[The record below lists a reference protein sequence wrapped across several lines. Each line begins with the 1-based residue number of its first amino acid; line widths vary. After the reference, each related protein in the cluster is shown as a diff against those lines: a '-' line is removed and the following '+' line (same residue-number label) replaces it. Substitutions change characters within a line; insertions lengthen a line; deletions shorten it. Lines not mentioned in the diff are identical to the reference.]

1 MLTMGASEYA
11 RADHAAREDGTV
23 RLDECRAWLES
34 KRDAGVKQVR
44 IVSVLRALPEEEARP
59 RRRRVRRPN
68 PSDVIA
74 TALAEDPLV
83 GSKEAAELLGVE
95 RPRIGR
101 LQRQGVMP
109 EPLFELAAG
118 PVWLQSQVES
128 VREHIEGRRKPTPEQ
143 REQDATDRA
152 ERKRQRRESRS
163 AA

>member
-1 MLTMGASEYA
+1 M
-11 RADHAAREDGTV
+11 AA
-23 RLDECRAWLES
+23 
-34 KRDAGVKQVR
+34 
-44 IVSVLRALPEEEARP
+44 
-59 RRRRVRRPN
+59 
-68 PSDVIA
+68 
-74 TALAEDPLV
+74 ALAEDPLV

-118 PVWLQSQVES
+118 PVWLRSQVES

>member
-1 MLTMGASEYA
+1 M
-11 RADHAAREDGTV
+11 

-34 KRDAGVKQVR
+34 KHAAGVKQVR
-44 IVSVLRALPEEEARP
+44 VVSVLRALPTEEAKP
-59 RRRRVRRPN
+59 RRRRRP
-68 PSDVIA
+68 STTDVIA
-74 TALAEDPLV
+74 SALADDPLV

-128 VREHIEGRRKPTPEQ
+128 VREHIEGRRKPTAEQ
-143 REQDATDRA
+143 REQDTRDRA